1 MFIENQEEYHESNGR
16 YENGTGVAYILS
28 ESSEVFALYQSC
40 LQGALQEGSVIE
52 LAVTQPDGKKLETNL
67 RLTASDLD
75 LIAQIKGL
83 IPPQ

>member
-1 MFIENQEEYHESNGR
+1 MNPMDAMRMAQAWSTFSQNHPKFLPFIRAVS
-16 YENGTGVAYILS
+16 
-28 ESSEVFALYQSC
+28 
-40 LQGALQEGSVIE
+40 QGALQEGSVIE

>member
-1 MFIENQEEYHESNGR
+1 MNPMDAMRMAQAWSTFSKNHPKFLPFIRAVS
-16 YENGTGVAYILS
+16 
-28 ESSEVFALYQSC
+28 
-40 LQGALQEGSVIE
+40 QGALQEGSVVE

-75 LIAQIKGL
+75 LIAQIKSL